1 MRIVNVHNKLRFI
14 AFLQLCG
21 VLLYGILTEYITIRN
36 SSWMHSVHVFA
47 QPVLFIST
55 LYDSKML
62 SNVAWVVACIAFAV
76 DIIVASVNGIIIMR
90 CVSDINATCVQ
101 RVGASTL
108 WLALALVHCIF
119 SFFSTTAAYRAY
131 ELTEPRLVYEYIR
144 IRTVC
149 WFLFAQDSAYTLLT
163 SPEGLQLLTL
173 VHPLVNFFG
182 VWVSYRTTR
191 DTVSLYYVFGVL
203 AAVMLALDIF
213 GLQQVWSGESFED
226 HLAVLFYGVYI
237 FTDILLMLFS
247 AGHVQQSKNKK
258 E

>member
-21 VLLYGILTEYITIRN
+21 LLLYAVLTEYITQRN
-36 SSWMHSVHVFA
+36 SSWMHAVHVFV
-47 QPVLFIST
+47 QPIVFIST
-55 LYDSKML
+55 LYDNKTL
-62 SNVAWVVACIAFAV
+62 ANLAWVVSCIGFAV
-76 DIIVASVNGIIIMR
+76 DILVASVNGIIIMR
-90 CVSDINATCVQ
+90 CVDDINATCVQ

-108 WLALALVHCIF
+108 WLALALLHCVF
-119 SFFSTTAAYRAY
+119 SFFGATAAYRAY

-149 WFLFAQDSAYTLLT
+149 WFLFAQDSAFTLLT
-163 SPEGLQLLTL
+163 SPQGLQLLTL
-173 VHPLVNFFG
+173 IHPLVNFFG

-191 DTVSLYYVFGVL
+191 DTVSLYYILGVL
-203 AAVMLALDIF
+203 AAVMLALDVV
-213 GLQQVWSGESFED
+213 GLRQVWSGETFEN
-226 HLAVLFYGVYI
+226 HVAVLFYGVYL

-247 AGHVQQSKNKK
+247 AGHVQQSTNKK